1 MRMEEQVERECESMK
16 KKLLTIL
23 ITSLVMIAGMGAL
36 LWKVNT
42 VNQRLE
48 KKKAA
53 LLQEE
58 MGTDTKDK
66 ALENVDKLEL
76 QTLYLSGNKKNVV
89 TREYENVN
97 AIYNK
102 AKSAAAEDM
111 LTDIKKKR
119 DYSEKD
125 PLWAYNPYG
134 TNPESLYMYFKSK
147 GRFYCRYTVSVDD
160 NKIPDFTR
168 TLDNGAS
175 GNVAMEHEYQIIGL
189 VPGRTN
195 YLIFKLYNKKDE
207 LANTLY
213 YKVDMP
219 KSYSGARTILPYEKG
234 RSKEALQN
242 GLYTVFSD
250 TASKEKNAVLLYDN
264 SGVLRAEFPTKCA
277 GYNMEKIYDTLV
289 YAVDNNT
296 FVRVNELGQVVDC
309 LEIPLHHIYG
319 EFAYD
324 GAGAVYVLAQPVQRS
339 RSLGSVVK
347 VEVNSG
353 DVSDALD
360 LSDIPS
366 LVKLVKK
373 ADKSGKLKGRNH
385 MALDSV
391 QVTGTNQL
399 LLGSSKY
406 STIMKI
412 SNVNSLM
419 PKLDYMMTDQKL
431 WNISGKEKAEK
442 RLRKKILTKTLAD
455 GQAEPTQATP
465 IVNSILDSGKTSTPE
480 LFRSQYGQNALVVE
494 KSSSLAEGQYYVSML
509 NNDAGKGASGQ
520 KNNSYYYKYLVD
532 ETAGTYALL
541 KKERLPW
548 NEKGGNVTAYDE
560 SFLYCRPKAHVF
572 EEIDKTG
579 REIRSFKFKGTLYRV
594 YKNDWKGFWFY

>member
-1 MRMEEQVERECESMK
+1 MK

-23 ITSLVMIAGMGAL
+23 ITSLVMIAGMGAF
-36 LWKVNT
+36 LWKMNSVNR
-42 VNQRLE
+42 QQE

-58 MGTDTKDK
+58 MDTDTKDK
-66 ALENVDKLEL
+66 ALEDVDKLEL
-76 QTLYLSGNKKNVV
+76 QTLYLSGDKKNVV
-89 TREYENVN
+89 TREYGSVD

-119 DYSEKD
+119 DYSEED

-160 NKIPDFTR
+160 DKIPDFTR

-189 VPGRTN
+189 VPDKTN
-195 YLIFKLYNKKDE
+195 YLIFRLYNKKDE

-219 KSYSGARTILPYEKG
+219 KSYSGAQTILKLEEG
-234 RSKEALQN
+234 RSKTPLQN
-242 GLYTVFSD
+242 GLYTVFAG
-250 TASKEKNAVLLYDN
+250 TGTKKQAVLLYDN
-264 SGVLRAEFPTKCA
+264 SGVLRGEFPTKEI
-277 GYNMEKIYDTLV
+277 GYNMEQIYDTLV
-289 YAVDNNT
+289 YEVDDNT
-296 FVRVNELGQVVDC
+296 LARVNELGQVVDC

-339 RSLGSVVK
+339 QSLGSVVK

-366 LVKLVKK
+366 LVKLVKR
-373 ADKSGKLKGRNH
+373 ADKSGKLKGRNY
-385 MALDSV
+385 MAPDSV
-391 QVTGTNQL
+391 QVTGINQL

-406 STIMKI
+406 STIMKV

-431 WNISGKEKAEK
+431 WNISGKGKAMK
-442 RLRKKILTKTLAD
+442 RLRKKFLTKVLAD

-465 IVNSILDSGKTSTPE
+465 IVNSILDSGKTTTPE

-494 KSSSLAEGQYYVSML
+494 KSSNLAEGQYYVGML
-509 NNDAGKGASGQ
+509 NNNAGRGTSGQ

-532 ETAGTYALL
+532 ESAGTYALL
-541 KKERLPW
+541 EKERLTW
-548 NEKGGNVTAYDE
+548 NEKGGNVTPYDE
-560 SFLYCRPKAHVF
+560 SFLYCRSGDHIF
-572 EEIDKTG
+572 EETG
-579 REIRSFKFKGTLYRV
+579 KDGRQIRSFHVKGTLYRV

>member
-1 MRMEEQVERECESMK
+1 MKRMK

-23 ITSLVMIAGMGAL
+23 ITSLVMIAGMGAF
-36 LWKVNT
+36 LWKMNSVNR
-42 VNQRLE
+42 QQE

-58 MGTDTKDK
+58 MDTDTKDK
-66 ALENVDKLEL
+66 ALEDVDKLEL
-76 QTLYLSGNKKNVV
+76 QTLYLSGDKKNVV
-89 TREYENVN
+89 TREYGSVD

-119 DYSEKD
+119 DYSEED

-160 NKIPDFTR
+160 DKIPDFTR
-168 TLDNGAS
+168 TLDNGTS

-189 VPGRTN
+189 VPDKTN
-195 YLIFKLYNKKDE
+195 YLIFRLYNKKDE

-219 KSYSGARTILPYEKG
+219 KSYSGAQTILKLEEG
-234 RSKEALQN
+234 RSKTPLQN
-242 GLYTVFSD
+242 GLYTVFAG
-250 TASKEKNAVLLYDN
+250 TGTKKQAVLLYDN
-264 SGVLRAEFPTKCA
+264 SGVLRGEFPTKEI
-277 GYNMEKIYDTLV
+277 GYNMEQIYDTLV
-289 YAVDNNT
+289 YEVDDNT
-296 FVRVNELGQVVDC
+296 LARVNELGQVVDC

-339 RSLGSVVK
+339 QSLGSVVK

-366 LVKLVKK
+366 LVKLVKR
-373 ADKSGKLKGRNH
+373 ADKSGKLKGRNY
-385 MALDSV
+385 MAPDSV
-391 QVTGTNQL
+391 QVTGINQL

-406 STIMKI
+406 STIMKV

-431 WNISGKEKAEK
+431 WNISGKGKAMK
-442 RLRKKILTKTLAD
+442 RLRKKLLTKALAD

-465 IVNSILDSGKTSTPE
+465 IVNSILDSGKTTTPE

-494 KSSSLAEGQYYVSML
+494 KSSNLAEGQYYVGML
-509 NNDAGKGASGQ
+509 NNNAGRGTSGQ

-532 ETAGTYALL
+532 ESAGTYALL
-541 KKERLPW
+541 EKERLTW
-548 NEKGGNVTAYDE
+548 NEKGGNVTPYDE
-560 SFLYCRPKAHVF
+560 SFLYCRSGDHIF
-572 EEIDKTG
+572 EETG
-579 REIRSFKFKGTLYRV
+579 KDGRQIRSFQVKGTLYRV

>member
-1 MRMEEQVERECESMK
+1 MKRMK

-23 ITSLVMIAGMGAL
+23 ITSLVMIAGMGAF
-36 LWKVNT
+36 LWKMNSVNR
-42 VNQRLE
+42 QQE

-58 MGTDTKDK
+58 MDTDTKDK
-66 ALENVDKLEL
+66 ALEDVDKLEL
-76 QTLYLSGNKKNVV
+76 QTLYLSGDKKNVV
-89 TREYENVN
+89 TREYGSVD

-119 DYSEKD
+119 DYSEED

-160 NKIPDFTR
+160 DKIPDFTR

-189 VPGRTN
+189 VPDKTN
-195 YLIFKLYNKKDE
+195 YLIFRLYNKKDE

-219 KSYSGARTILPYEKG
+219 KSYSGAQTILKLEEG
-234 RSKEALQN
+234 RSKTPLQN
-242 GLYTVFSD
+242 GLYTVFAG
-250 TASKEKNAVLLYDN
+250 TGTKKQAVLLYDN
-264 SGVLRAEFPTKCA
+264 SGVLRGEFPTKEI
-277 GYNMEKIYDTLV
+277 GYNMEQIYDTLV
-289 YAVDNNT
+289 YEVDDNT
-296 FVRVNELGQVVDC
+296 LARVNELGQVVDC

-339 RSLGSVVK
+339 QSLGSVVK

-366 LVKLVKK
+366 LVKLVKR
-373 ADKSGKLKGRNH
+373 ADKSGKLKGRNY
-385 MALDSV
+385 MAPDSV
-391 QVTGTNQL
+391 QVTGINQL

-406 STIMKI
+406 STIMKV

-431 WNISGKEKAEK
+431 WNISGKGKAMK
-442 RLRKKILTKTLAD
+442 RLRKKLLTKALAD

-465 IVNSILDSGKTSTPE
+465 IVNSILDSGKTTTPE

-494 KSSSLAEGQYYVSML
+494 KSSNLAEGQYYVGML
-509 NNDAGKGASGQ
+509 NNNAGRGTSGQ

-532 ETAGTYALL
+532 ESAGTYALL
-541 KKERLPW
+541 EKERLTW
-548 NEKGGNVTAYDE
+548 NEKGGNVTPYDE
-560 SFLYCRPKAHVF
+560 SFLYCRSGDHIF
-572 EEIDKTG
+572 EETG
-579 REIRSFKFKGTLYRV
+579 KDGRQIRSFHVKGALYRV

>member
-1 MRMEEQVERECESMK
+1 MKRMK

-23 ITSLVMIAGMGAL
+23 ITSLVMIAGMGAF
-36 LWKVNT
+36 LWKMNSVNR
-42 VNQRLE
+42 QQE

-58 MGTDTKDK
+58 MDTDTKDK
-66 ALENVDKLEL
+66 ALEDVDKLEL
-76 QTLYLSGNKKNVV
+76 QTLYLSGDKKNVV
-89 TREYENVN
+89 TREYGSVD

-119 DYSEKD
+119 DYSEED

-160 NKIPDFTR
+160 DKIPDFTR

-189 VPGRTN
+189 VPDKTN
-195 YLIFKLYNKKDE
+195 YLIFRLYNKKDE

-219 KSYSGARTILPYEKG
+219 KSYSGAQTILKLEEG
-234 RSKEALQN
+234 RSKTPLQN
-242 GLYTVFSD
+242 GLYTVFAG
-250 TASKEKNAVLLYDN
+250 TGTKKQAVLLYDN
-264 SGVLRAEFPTKCA
+264 SGVLRGEFPTKEI
-277 GYNMEKIYDTLV
+277 GYNMEQIYDTLV
-289 YAVDNNT
+289 YEVDDNT
-296 FVRVNELGQVVDC
+296 LARVNELGQVVDC

-339 RSLGSVVK
+339 QSLGSVVK

-366 LVKLVKK
+366 LVKLVKR
-373 ADKSGKLKGRNH
+373 ADKSGKLKGRNY
-385 MALDSV
+385 MAPDSV
-391 QVTGTNQL
+391 QVTGINQL

-406 STIMKI
+406 STIMKV

-431 WNISGKEKAEK
+431 WNISGKGKAMK
-442 RLRKKILTKTLAD
+442 RLRKKLLTKALAD

-465 IVNSILDSGKTSTPE
+465 IVNSILDSGKTTTPE

-494 KSSSLAEGQYYVSML
+494 KSSNLAEGQYYVGML
-509 NNDAGKGASGQ
+509 NNNAGRGTSGQ

-532 ETAGTYALL
+532 ESAGTYALL
-541 KKERLPW
+541 EKERLTW
-548 NEKGGNVTAYDE
+548 NEKGGNVTPYDE
-560 SFLYCRPKAHVF
+560 SFLYCRSGDHIF
-572 EEIDKTG
+572 EETG
-579 REIRSFKFKGTLYRV
+579 KDGRQIRSFHVKGALYRV
-594 YKNDWKGFWFY
+594 YKNNWKGFWFY

>member
-1 MRMEEQVERECESMK
+1 MKRMK

-23 ITSLVMIAGMGAL
+23 ITSLVMIAGMGAF
-36 LWKVNT
+36 LWKMNSVNR
-42 VNQRLE
+42 QQE

-58 MGTDTKDK
+58 MDTDTKDK
-66 ALENVDKLEL
+66 ALEDVDKLEL
-76 QTLYLSGNKKNVV
+76 QTLYLSGDKKNVV
-89 TREYENVN
+89 TREYGSVD

-119 DYSEKD
+119 DYSEED

-160 NKIPDFTR
+160 DKIPDFTR

-189 VPGRTN
+189 VPDKTN
-195 YLIFKLYNKKDE
+195 YLIFRLYNKKDE

-219 KSYSGARTILPYEKG
+219 KSYSGAQTILKLEEG
-234 RSKEALQN
+234 RSKTPLQN
-242 GLYTVFSD
+242 GLYTVFAG
-250 TASKEKNAVLLYDN
+250 TGTKKQAVLLYDN
-264 SGVLRAEFPTKCA
+264 SGVLRGEFPTKEI
-277 GYNMEKIYDTLV
+277 GYNMEQIYDTLV
-289 YAVDNNT
+289 YEVDDNT
-296 FVRVNELGQVVDC
+296 LACVNELGQVVDC

-339 RSLGSVVK
+339 QSLGSVVK

-366 LVKLVKK
+366 LVKLVKR
-373 ADKSGKLKGRNH
+373 ADKSGKLKGRNY
-385 MALDSV
+385 MAPDSV
-391 QVTGTNQL
+391 QVTGINQL

-406 STIMKI
+406 STIMKV

-431 WNISGKEKAEK
+431 WNISGKGKAMK
-442 RLRKKILTKTLAD
+442 RLRKKLLTKALAD

-465 IVNSILDSGKTSTPE
+465 IVDSILDSGKTTTPE

-494 KSSSLAEGQYYVSML
+494 KSSNLAEGQYYVGML
-509 NNDAGKGASGQ
+509 NNNAGRGTSGQ

-532 ETAGTYALL
+532 ESAGTYALL
-541 KKERLPW
+541 EKERLTW
-548 NEKGGNVTAYDE
+548 NEKGGNVTPYDE
-560 SFLYCRPKAHVF
+560 SFLYCRSGDHIF
-572 EEIDKTG
+572 EETG
-579 REIRSFKFKGTLYRV
+579 KDGRQIRSFHIKGALYRV

>member
-1 MRMEEQVERECESMK
+1 MK

-23 ITSLVMIAGMGAL
+23 ITSLVMIAGMGAF
-36 LWKVNT
+36 LWKMNSVNR
-42 VNQRLE
+42 QQE

-58 MGTDTKDK
+58 MDTDTKDK
-66 ALENVDKLEL
+66 ALEDVDKLEL
-76 QTLYLSGNKKNVV
+76 QTLYLSGDKKNVV
-89 TREYENVN
+89 TRENGSVD

-119 DYSEKD
+119 DYSEED

-160 NKIPDFTR
+160 DKIPDFTR

-189 VPGRTN
+189 VPDKTN
-195 YLIFKLYNKKDE
+195 YLIFRLYNKKDE

-219 KSYSGARTILPYEKG
+219 KSYSGAQTILKLEEG
-234 RSKEALQN
+234 RSKTPLQN
-242 GLYTVFSD
+242 GLYTVFAG
-250 TASKEKNAVLLYDN
+250 TGTKKQAVLLYDN
-264 SGVLRAEFPTKCA
+264 SGVLRGEFPTKEI
-277 GYNMEKIYDTLV
+277 GYNMEQIYDTLV
-289 YAVDNNT
+289 YEVDDNT
-296 FVRVNELGQVVDC
+296 LARVNELGQVVDC

-339 RSLGSVVK
+339 QSLGSVVK

-366 LVKLVKK
+366 LVKLVKR
-373 ADKSGKLKGRNH
+373 ADKSGKLKGRNY
-385 MALDSV
+385 MAPDSV
-391 QVTGTNQL
+391 QVTGINQL

-406 STIMKI
+406 STIMKV

-431 WNISGKEKAEK
+431 WNISGKGKAMK
-442 RLRKKILTKTLAD
+442 RLRKKLLTKALAD

-465 IVNSILDSGKTSTPE
+465 IVNSILDSGKTTTPE

-494 KSSSLAEGQYYVSML
+494 KSSNLAEGQYYVGML
-509 NNDAGKGASGQ
+509 NNNAGRGTSGQ

-532 ETAGTYALL
+532 ESAGTYALL
-541 KKERLPW
+541 EKERLTW
-548 NEKGGNVTAYDE
+548 NEKGGNVTPYDE
-560 SFLYCRPKAHVF
+560 SFLYCRSGDHIF
-572 EEIDKTG
+572 EETG
-579 REIRSFKFKGTLYRV
+579 KDGRQIRSFHVKGTLYRV

>member
-1 MRMEEQVERECESMK
+1 MKRMK

-23 ITSLVMIAGMGAL
+23 ITSLVMIAGMGAF
-36 LWKVNT
+36 LWKMNSVNR
-42 VNQRLE
+42 QQE

-58 MGTDTKDK
+58 MDTDTKDK
-66 ALENVDKLEL
+66 ALEDVDKLEL
-76 QTLYLSGNKKNVV
+76 QTLYLSGDKKNVV
-89 TREYENVN
+89 TREYGSVD

-160 NKIPDFTR
+160 DKIPDFTR

-189 VPGRTN
+189 VPGKTN
-195 YLIFKLYNKKDE
+195 YLIFRLYNKKDE

-219 KSYSGARTILPYEKG
+219 KSYSGAQTILKLEEG
-234 RSKEALQN
+234 RSKTPLQN
-242 GLYTVFSD
+242 GLYTVFAG
-250 TASKEKNAVLLYDN
+250 TGTKKQAVLLYDN
-264 SGVLRAEFPTKCA
+264 SGVLRGEFPTKEI
-277 GYNMEKIYDTLV
+277 GYNMEQIYDTLV
-289 YAVDNNT
+289 YEVDDNT
-296 FVRVNELGQVVDC
+296 LACVNELGQVVDC

-339 RSLGSVVK
+339 QSLGSVVK

-366 LVKLVKK
+366 LVKLVKR
-373 ADKSGKLKGRNH
+373 ADKSGKLKGRNY
-385 MALDSV
+385 MAPDSV
-391 QVTGTNQL
+391 QVTGINQL

-406 STIMKI
+406 STIMKV

-431 WNISGKEKAEK
+431 WNISGKGKAMK
-442 RLRKKILTKTLAD
+442 RLRKKLLTKALAD

-465 IVNSILDSGKTSTPE
+465 IVNSILDSGKTNTPE

-494 KSSSLAEGQYYVSML
+494 KSSNLAEGQYYVGML
-509 NNDAGKGASGQ
+509 NNNAGRGTSGQ
-520 KNNSYYYKYLVD
+520 KTNSYYYKYLVD
-532 ETAGTYALL
+532 ESAGTYALL
-541 KKERLPW
+541 EKERLTW
-548 NEKGGNVTAYDE
+548 NEKGGNVTPYDE
-560 SFLYCRPKAHVF
+560 SFLYCRSGDHIF
-572 EEIDKTG
+572 EETG
-579 REIRSFKFKGTLYRV
+579 KDGRQIRSFHVKGTLYRV

>member
-1 MRMEEQVERECESMK
+1 MK

-23 ITSLVMIAGMGAL
+23 ITSLVMIAGMGAF
-36 LWKVNT
+36 LWKMNSVNR
-42 VNQRLE
+42 RLE
-48 KKKAA
+48 KKQAA

-58 MGTDTKDK
+58 MDTDTKDK
-66 ALENVDKLEL
+66 ALEDVDKLEL
-76 QTLYLSGNKKNVV
+76 QTLYLSGDKKNVV
-89 TREYENVN
+89 TREYGSVD
-97 AIYNK
+97 AVYNK
-102 AKSAAAEDM
+102 ANSLAAEEM
-111 LTDIKKKR
+111 LTDIKEKR

-160 NKIPDFTR
+160 EKIPDFTR
-168 TLDNGAS
+168 TLDNGAE
-175 GNVAMEHEYQIIGL
+175 GNVAREHEYQIIGL
-189 VPGRTN
+189 VPGKTN

-219 KSYSGARTILPYEKG
+219 KSYSGAQTILSMEKG
-234 RSKEALQN
+234 RSKKSLQN
-242 GLYTVFSD
+242 GLYTVFSK
-250 TASKEKNAVLLYDN
+250 TVSQKKNAILLYDN
-264 SGVLRAEFPTKCA
+264 SGVLRGELPAKGI
-277 GYNMEKIYDTLV
+277 GYNAEQIYDTLV
-289 YAVDNNT
+289 YAVDDNT
-296 FVRVNELGQVVDC
+296 LARVNALGQVVDC

-353 DVSDALD
+353 DVSDALN

-366 LVKLVKK
+366 LVKLVKR
-373 ADKSGKLKGRNH
+373 ADKNGKLKGRNH
-385 MALDSV
+385 MALDSI
-391 QVTGTNQL
+391 QVTGTNQI

-431 WNISGKEKAEK
+431 WNISGKGKAK
-442 RLRKKILTKTLAD
+442 KHLRKKLLTKALAE

-465 IVNSILDSGKTSTPE
+465 LVNSILDSGKTSTPE

-494 KSSSLAEGQYYVSML
+494 KSNNLAEGQYYVSLL
-509 NNDAGKGASGQ
+509 NNNAGRGASGQ

-541 KKERLPW
+541 EKERLPR
-548 NEKGGNVTAYDE
+548 NEKGGNVTPYEE
-560 SFLYCRPKAHVF
+560 SFLYCRSGDHVF
-572 EEIDKTG
+572 EEIDKEG
-579 REIRSFKFKGTLYRV
+579 RQIRSFRVKGALYRV

>member
-1 MRMEEQVERECESMK
+1 MKRMK

-23 ITSLVMIAGMGAL
+23 ITSLVMIAGMGAF
-36 LWKVNT
+36 LWKMNSVNR
-42 VNQRLE
+42 QQE

-58 MGTDTKDK
+58 MDTDTKDK
-66 ALENVDKLEL
+66 ALEDVDKLEL
-76 QTLYLSGNKKNVV
+76 QTLYLSGDKKNVV
-89 TREYENVN
+89 TREYGSVD

-119 DYSEKD
+119 DYSEED

-160 NKIPDFTR
+160 DKIPDFTR
-168 TLDNGAS
+168 TLDNGTS

-189 VPGRTN
+189 VPDKTN
-195 YLIFKLYNKKDE
+195 YLIFRLYNKKDE

-219 KSYSGARTILPYEKG
+219 KSYSGAQTILKLEEG
-234 RSKEALQN
+234 RSKTPLQN
-242 GLYTVFSD
+242 GLYTVFAG
-250 TASKEKNAVLLYDN
+250 TGTKKQAVLLYDN
-264 SGVLRAEFPTKCA
+264 SGVLRGEFPTKEI
-277 GYNMEKIYDTLV
+277 GYNMEQIYDTLV
-289 YAVDNNT
+289 YEVDDNT
-296 FVRVNELGQVVDC
+296 LACVNELGQVVDC

-339 RSLGSVVK
+339 QSLGSVVK

-366 LVKLVKK
+366 LVKLVKR
-373 ADKSGKLKGRNH
+373 ADKSGKLKGRNY
-385 MALDSV
+385 MAPDSV
-391 QVTGTNQL
+391 QVTGINQL

-406 STIMKI
+406 STIMKV

-431 WNISGKEKAEK
+431 WNISGKGKAMK
-442 RLRKKILTKTLAD
+442 RLRKKLLTKALAD

-465 IVNSILDSGKTSTPE
+465 IVNSILDSGKTTTPE

-494 KSSSLAEGQYYVSML
+494 KSSNLAEGQYYVGML
-509 NNDAGKGASGQ
+509 NNNAGRGTSGQ

-532 ETAGTYALL
+532 ESAGTYALL
-541 KKERLPW
+541 EKERLTW
-548 NEKGGNVTAYDE
+548 NEKGGNVTPYDE
-560 SFLYCRPKAHVF
+560 SFLYCRSGDHIF
-572 EEIDKTG
+572 EETG
-579 REIRSFKFKGTLYRV
+579 KDGRQIRSFHVKGTLYRV

>member
-1 MRMEEQVERECESMK
+1 MK

-23 ITSLVMIAGMGAL
+23 ITSLVMIAGMGAF
-36 LWKVNT
+36 LWKMNSVNR
-42 VNQRLE
+42 QQE
-48 KKKAA
+48 KKKDA

-58 MGTDTKDK
+58 MDTDTKDK
-66 ALENVDKLEL
+66 ALEDVDKLEL
-76 QTLYLSGNKKNVV
+76 QTLYLSGDKKNVV
-89 TREYENVN
+89 TREYGSVD

-119 DYSEKD
+119 DYSEED

-160 NKIPDFTR
+160 DKIPDFTR

-189 VPGRTN
+189 VPDKTN
-195 YLIFKLYNKKDE
+195 YLIFRLYNKKDE

-219 KSYSGARTILPYEKG
+219 KSYSGAQTILKLEEG
-234 RSKEALQN
+234 RSKTPLQN
-242 GLYTVFSD
+242 GLYTVFAG
-250 TASKEKNAVLLYDN
+250 TGTKKQAVLLYDN
-264 SGVLRAEFPTKCA
+264 SGVLRGEFPTKEI
-277 GYNMEKIYDTLV
+277 GYNMEQIYDTLV
-289 YAVDNNT
+289 YEVDDNT
-296 FVRVNELGQVVDC
+296 LARVNELGQVVDC

-339 RSLGSVVK
+339 QSLGSVVK

-366 LVKLVKK
+366 LVKLVKR
-373 ADKSGKLKGRNH
+373 ADKSGKLKGRNY
-385 MALDSV
+385 MAPDSV
-391 QVTGTNQL
+391 QVTGINQL

-406 STIMKI
+406 STIMKV

-431 WNISGKEKAEK
+431 WNISGKGKAMK
-442 RLRKKILTKTLAD
+442 RLRKKLLTKALAD

-465 IVNSILDSGKTSTPE
+465 IVNSILDSGKTTTPE

-494 KSSSLAEGQYYVSML
+494 KSSNLAEGQYYVGML
-509 NNDAGKGASGQ
+509 NNNAGRGTSGQ

-532 ETAGTYALL
+532 ESAGTYALL
-541 KKERLPW
+541 EKERLTW
-548 NEKGGNVTAYDE
+548 NEKGGNVTPYDE
-560 SFLYCRPKAHVF
+560 SFLYCRSGDHIF
-572 EEIDKTG
+572 EETG
-579 REIRSFKFKGTLYRV
+579 KDGRQIRSFHVKGTLYRV

>member
-1 MRMEEQVERECESMK
+1 MKRMK

-23 ITSLVMIAGMGAL
+23 ITSLVMIAGMGAF
-36 LWKVNT
+36 LWKMNSVNR
-42 VNQRLE
+42 QQE

-58 MGTDTKDK
+58 MDTDTKDK
-66 ALENVDKLEL
+66 ALEDVDKLEL
-76 QTLYLSGNKKNVV
+76 QTLYLSGDKKNVV
-89 TREYENVN
+89 TREYGSVD

-119 DYSEKD
+119 DYSEED

-160 NKIPDFTR
+160 DKIPDFTR

-189 VPGRTN
+189 VPDKTN
-195 YLIFKLYNKKDE
+195 YLIFRLYNKKDE

-219 KSYSGARTILPYEKG
+219 KSYSGAQTILKLEEG
-234 RSKEALQN
+234 RSKTPLQN
-242 GLYTVFSD
+242 GLYTVFAG
-250 TASKEKNAVLLYDN
+250 TGTKKQAVLLYDN
-264 SGVLRAEFPTKCA
+264 SGVLRGEFPTKEI
-277 GYNMEKIYDTLV
+277 GYNMEQIYDTLV
-289 YAVDNNT
+289 YEVDDNT
-296 FVRVNELGQVVDC
+296 LACVNELGQVVDC

-339 RSLGSVVK
+339 QSLGSVVK

-366 LVKLVKK
+366 LVKLVKR
-373 ADKSGKLKGRNH
+373 ADKSGKLKGRNY
-385 MALDSV
+385 MAPDSV
-391 QVTGTNQL
+391 QVTGINQL

-406 STIMKI
+406 STIMKV

-431 WNISGKEKAEK
+431 WNISGKGKAMK
-442 RLRKKILTKTLAD
+442 RLRKKLLTKALAD

-465 IVNSILDSGKTSTPE
+465 IVDSILDSGKTTTLE

-494 KSSSLAEGQYYVSML
+494 KSSNLAEGQYYVGML
-509 NNDAGKGASGQ
+509 NNNAGRGTSGQ

-532 ETAGTYALL
+532 ESAGTYALL
-541 KKERLPW
+541 EKERLTW
-548 NEKGGNVTAYDE
+548 NEKGGNVTPYDE
-560 SFLYCRPKAHVF
+560 SFLYCRSGDHIF
-572 EEIDKTG
+572 EETG
-579 REIRSFKFKGTLYRV
+579 KDGRQIRSFHVKGALYRV

>member
-1 MRMEEQVERECESMK
+1 MKRMK

-23 ITSLVMIAGMGAL
+23 ITSLVMIAGMGAF
-36 LWKVNT
+36 LWKMNSVNR
-42 VNQRLE
+42 RLE
-48 KKKAA
+48 KKQAA

-58 MGTDTKDK
+58 MDTDTKDK
-66 ALENVDKLEL
+66 ALEDVDKLEL
-76 QTLYLSGNKKNVV
+76 QTLYLSGDKKNVV
-89 TREYENVN
+89 TREYGSVD
-97 AIYNK
+97 AVYNK
-102 AKSAAAEDM
+102 ANSSAAEEM
-111 LTDIKKKR
+111 LTDIKEKR

-160 NKIPDFTR
+160 EKIPDFTR
-168 TLDNGAS
+168 TLENGAE
-175 GNVAMEHEYQIIGL
+175 GNVAREHEYQIIGL
-189 VPGRTN
+189 VPGKTN

-219 KSYSGARTILPYEKG
+219 KSYSGAQTILSMEKG
-234 RSKEALQN
+234 RSKKSLQN
-242 GLYTVFSD
+242 GLYTVFSK
-250 TASKEKNAVLLYDN
+250 TVSQKKNAILLYDN
-264 SGVLRAEFPTKCA
+264 SGVLRGELPAKGI
-277 GYNMEKIYDTLV
+277 GYNAEQIYDTLV
-289 YAVDNNT
+289 YAVDDNT
-296 FVRVNELGQVVDC
+296 LARVNALGQVVDC

-353 DVSDALD
+353 DVSDALN

-366 LVKLVKK
+366 LVKLVKR
-373 ADKSGKLKGRNH
+373 ADKNGKLKGRNH
-385 MALDSV
+385 MALDSI
-391 QVTGTNQL
+391 QVTGTNQI

-431 WNISGKEKAEK
+431 WNISGKGKAK
-442 RLRKKILTKTLAD
+442 KHLRKKLLTKALAE

-465 IVNSILDSGKTSTPE
+465 LVNSILDSGKTSTPE

-494 KSSSLAEGQYYVSML
+494 KSNNLAEGQYYVSML
-509 NNDAGKGASGQ
+509 NNNAGRGASGQ

-541 KKERLPW
+541 EKERLPR
-548 NEKGGNVTAYDE
+548 NEKGGNVTPYEE
-560 SFLYCRPKAHVF
+560 SFLYCRSGDHVF
-572 EEIDKTG
+572 EEIDKEG
-579 REIRSFKFKGTLYRV
+579 RQIRSFRVKGALYRV

>member
-1 MRMEEQVERECESMK
+1 MK

-23 ITSLVMIAGMGAL
+23 ITSLVMIAGMGAF
-36 LWKVNT
+36 LWKMNSVNR
-42 VNQRLE
+42 QQE

-58 MGTDTKDK
+58 MDTDTKDK
-66 ALENVDKLEL
+66 ALEDVDKLEL
-76 QTLYLSGNKKNVV
+76 QTLYLSGDKKNVV
-89 TREYENVN
+89 TREYGSVD

-119 DYSEKD
+119 DYSEED

-160 NKIPDFTR
+160 DKIPDFTR

-189 VPGRTN
+189 VPDKTN
-195 YLIFKLYNKKDE
+195 YLIFRLYNKKDE

-219 KSYSGARTILPYEKG
+219 KSYSGAQTILKLEEG
-234 RSKEALQN
+234 RSKTPLQN
-242 GLYTVFSD
+242 GLYTVFAGTS
-250 TASKEKNAVLLYDN
+250 TKKQAVLLYDN
-264 SGVLRAEFPTKCA
+264 SGVLRGEFPTKEI
-277 GYNMEKIYDTLV
+277 GYNMEQIYDTLV
-289 YAVDNNT
+289 YEVDDNT
-296 FVRVNELGQVVDC
+296 LARVNELGQVVDC

-339 RSLGSVVK
+339 QSLGSVVK

-366 LVKLVKK
+366 LVKLVKR
-373 ADKSGKLKGRNH
+373 ADKSGKLKGRNY
-385 MALDSV
+385 MAPDSV
-391 QVTGTNQL
+391 QVTGINQL

-406 STIMKI
+406 STIMKV

-431 WNISGKEKAEK
+431 WNISGKGKAMK
-442 RLRKKILTKTLAD
+442 HLRKKLLTKALAD
-455 GQAEPTQATP
+455 GQATP
-465 IVNSILDSGKTSTPE
+465 IVNSILDSGKTTTPE

-494 KSSSLAEGQYYVSML
+494 KSSNLAEGQYYVGML
-509 NNDAGKGASGQ
+509 NNNAGRGTSGQ

-532 ETAGTYALL
+532 ESAGTYALL
-541 KKERLPW
+541 EKERLTW
-548 NEKGGNVTAYDE
+548 NEKGGNVTPYDE
-560 SFLYCRPKAHVF
+560 SFLYCRSGDHIF
-572 EEIDKTG
+572 EETG
-579 REIRSFKFKGTLYRV
+579 KDGRQIRSFHVKGTLYRV

>member
-1 MRMEEQVERECESMK
+1 MK

-23 ITSLVMIAGMGAL
+23 ITSLVMIAGMGAF
-36 LWKVNT
+36 LWKMNSVNR
-42 VNQRLE
+42 QQE

-58 MGTDTKDK
+58 MDTDTKDK
-66 ALENVDKLEL
+66 ALEDVDKLEL
-76 QTLYLSGNKKNVV
+76 QTLYLSGDKKNVV
-89 TREYENVN
+89 TREYGSVD

-119 DYSEKD
+119 DYSEED

-160 NKIPDFTR
+160 DKIPDFTR

-189 VPGRTN
+189 VPDKTN
-195 YLIFKLYNKKDE
+195 YLIFRLYNKKDE

-219 KSYSGARTILPYEKG
+219 KSYSGAQTILKLEEG
-234 RSKEALQN
+234 RSKTPLQN
-242 GLYTVFSD
+242 GLYTVFAG
-250 TASKEKNAVLLYDN
+250 TGTKKQAVLLYDN
-264 SGVLRAEFPTKCA
+264 SGVLRGEFPTKEI
-277 GYNMEKIYDTLV
+277 GYNMEQIYDTLV
-289 YAVDNNT
+289 YEVDDNT
-296 FVRVNELGQVVDC
+296 LARVNELGQVVDC

-339 RSLGSVVK
+339 QSLGSVVK

-366 LVKLVKK
+366 LVKLVKR
-373 ADKSGKLKGRNH
+373 ADKSGKLKGRNY
-385 MALDSV
+385 MAPDSV
-391 QVTGTNQL
+391 QVTGINQL

-406 STIMKI
+406 STIMKV

-431 WNISGKEKAEK
+431 WNISGKGKAMK
-442 RLRKKILTKTLAD
+442 RLRKKFLTKALAD

-465 IVNSILDSGKTSTPE
+465 IVNSILDSGKTTTPE

-494 KSSSLAEGQYYVSML
+494 KSSNLAEGQYYVGML
-509 NNDAGKGASGQ
+509 NNNAGRGTSGQ

-532 ETAGTYALL
+532 ESAGTYALL
-541 KKERLPW
+541 EKERLTW
-548 NEKGGNVTAYDE
+548 NEKGGNVTPYDE
-560 SFLYCRPKAHVF
+560 SFLYCRSGDHIF
-572 EEIDKTG
+572 EETG
-579 REIRSFKFKGTLYRV
+579 KDGRQIRSFHVKGTLYRV

>member
-1 MRMEEQVERECESMK
+1 MK

-23 ITSLVMIAGMGAL
+23 IPSLVMIAGMGAF
-36 LWKVNT
+36 LWKMNSVNR
-42 VNQRLE
+42 QQE

-58 MGTDTKDK
+58 MDTDTKDK
-66 ALENVDKLEL
+66 ALEDVDKLEL
-76 QTLYLSGNKKNVV
+76 QTLYLSGDKKNVV
-89 TREYENVN
+89 TRENGSVD

-119 DYSEKD
+119 DYSEED

-160 NKIPDFTR
+160 DKIPDFTR

-189 VPGRTN
+189 VPDKTN
-195 YLIFKLYNKKDE
+195 YLIFRLYNKKDE

-219 KSYSGARTILPYEKG
+219 KSYSGAQTILKLEEG
-234 RSKEALQN
+234 RSKTPLQN
-242 GLYTVFSD
+242 GLYTVFAG
-250 TASKEKNAVLLYDN
+250 TGTKKQAVLLYDN
-264 SGVLRAEFPTKCA
+264 SGVLRGEFPTKEI
-277 GYNMEKIYDTLV
+277 GYNMEQIYDTLV
-289 YAVDNNT
+289 YEVDDNT
-296 FVRVNELGQVVDC
+296 LARVNELGQVVDC

-339 RSLGSVVK
+339 QSLGSVVK

-366 LVKLVKK
+366 LVKLVKR
-373 ADKSGKLKGRNH
+373 ADKSGKLKGRNY
-385 MALDSV
+385 MAPDSV
-391 QVTGTNQL
+391 QVTGINQL

-406 STIMKI
+406 STIMKV

-431 WNISGKEKAEK
+431 WNISGKGKAMK
-442 RLRKKILTKTLAD
+442 RLRKKLLTKALAD

-465 IVNSILDSGKTSTPE
+465 IVNSILDSGKTTTPE

-494 KSSSLAEGQYYVSML
+494 KSSNLAEGQYYVGML
-509 NNDAGKGASGQ
+509 NNNAGRGTSGQ

-532 ETAGTYALL
+532 ESAGTYALL
-541 KKERLPW
+541 EKERLTW
-548 NEKGGNVTAYDE
+548 NEKGGNVTPYDE
-560 SFLYCRPKAHVF
+560 SFLYCRSGDHIF
-572 EEIDKTG
+572 EETG
-579 REIRSFKFKGTLYRV
+579 KDGRQIRSFHVKGTLYRV

>member
-1 MRMEEQVERECESMK
+1 MKRMK

-23 ITSLVMIAGMGAL
+23 ITSLVMIAGMGAF
-36 LWKVNT
+36 LWKMNSVNR
-42 VNQRLE
+42 QLE

-58 MGTDTKDK
+58 MDTDTKDK
-66 ALENVDKLEL
+66 ALEDVDKLEL
-76 QTLYLSGNKKNVV
+76 QTLYLSGDKKNVV
-89 TREYENVN
+89 TREYGSVD

-119 DYSEKD
+119 DYSEED

-160 NKIPDFTR
+160 DKIPDFTR

-189 VPGRTN
+189 VPDKTN
-195 YLIFKLYNKKDE
+195 YLIFRLYNKKDE

-219 KSYSGARTILPYEKG
+219 KSYSGAQTILKLEEG
-234 RSKEALQN
+234 RSKTPLQN
-242 GLYTVFSD
+242 GLYTVFAG
-250 TASKEKNAVLLYDN
+250 TGTKKQAVLLYDN
-264 SGVLRAEFPTKCA
+264 SGVLRGEFPTKEI
-277 GYNMEKIYDTLV
+277 GYNMEQIYDTLV
-289 YAVDNNT
+289 YEVDDNT
-296 FVRVNELGQVVDC
+296 LARVNELGQVVDC

-339 RSLGSVVK
+339 QSLGSVVK

-366 LVKLVKK
+366 LVKLVKR
-373 ADKSGKLKGRNH
+373 ADKSGKLKGRNY
-385 MALDSV
+385 MAPDSV
-391 QVTGTNQL
+391 QVTGINQL

-406 STIMKI
+406 STIMKV

-431 WNISGKEKAEK
+431 WNISGKGKAMK
-442 RLRKKILTKTLAD
+442 RLRKKLLTKALAD

-465 IVNSILDSGKTSTPE
+465 IVNSILDSGKTTTPE

-494 KSSSLAEGQYYVSML
+494 KSSNLAEGQYYVGML
-509 NNDAGKGASGQ
+509 NNNAGRGTSGQ

-532 ETAGTYALL
+532 ESAGTYALL
-541 KKERLPW
+541 EKERLTW
-548 NEKGGNVTAYDE
+548 NEKGGNVTPYDE
-560 SFLYCRPKAHVF
+560 SFLYCRSGDHIF
-572 EEIDKTG
+572 EETG
-579 REIRSFKFKGTLYRV
+579 KDGRQIRSFHVKGTLYRV

>member
-1 MRMEEQVERECESMK
+1 MKRMK

-23 ITSLVMIAGMGAL
+23 ITSLVMIAGMGAF
-36 LWKVNT
+36 LWKMNSVNR
-42 VNQRLE
+42 QQE

-58 MGTDTKDK
+58 MDTDTKDK
-66 ALENVDKLEL
+66 ALEDVDKLEL
-76 QTLYLSGNKKNVV
+76 QTLYLSGDKKNVV
-89 TREYENVN
+89 TREYGSVD

-119 DYSEKD
+119 DYSEED

-160 NKIPDFTR
+160 DKIPDFTR

-189 VPGRTN
+189 VPDKTN
-195 YLIFKLYNKKDE
+195 YLIFRLYNKKDE

-219 KSYSGARTILPYEKG
+219 KSYSGAQTILKLEEG
-234 RSKEALQN
+234 RSKTPLQN
-242 GLYTVFSD
+242 GLYTVFAG
-250 TASKEKNAVLLYDN
+250 TGTKKQAVLLYDN
-264 SGVLRAEFPTKCA
+264 SGVLRGEFPTKEI
-277 GYNMEKIYDTLV
+277 GYNMEQIYDTLV
-289 YAVDNNT
+289 YEVDDNT
-296 FVRVNELGQVVDC
+296 LARVNELGQVVDC

-339 RSLGSVVK
+339 QSLGSVVK

-366 LVKLVKK
+366 LVKLVKR
-373 ADKSGKLKGRNH
+373 ADKSGKLKGRNY
-385 MALDSV
+385 MAPDSV
-391 QVTGTNQL
+391 QVTGINQL

-406 STIMKI
+406 STIMKV

-431 WNISGKEKAEK
+431 WNISGKGKAMK
-442 RLRKKILTKTLAD
+442 RLRKKLLTKALAD

-465 IVNSILDSGKTSTPE
+465 IVNSILDSGKTTTPE

-494 KSSSLAEGQYYVSML
+494 KSSNLAEGQYYVGML
-509 NNDAGKGASGQ
+509 NNNAGRGTSGQ

-532 ETAGTYALL
+532 ESAGTYALL
-541 KKERLPW
+541 EKERLTW
-548 NEKGGNVTAYDE
+548 NEKGGNVTPYDE
-560 SFLYCRPKAHVF
+560 SFLYCRSGDHIF
-572 EEIDKTG
+572 EETG
-579 REIRSFKFKGTLYRV
+579 KDGRQIRSFHVNGALYRV

>member
-1 MRMEEQVERECESMK
+1 MKRMK

-23 ITSLVMIAGMGAL
+23 ITSLVMIAGMGAF
-36 LWKVNT
+36 LWKMNSVNR
-42 VNQRLE
+42 QQE

-58 MGTDTKDK
+58 MDTDTKDK
-66 ALENVDKLEL
+66 ALEDVDKLEL
-76 QTLYLSGNKKNVV
+76 QTLYLSGDKKNVV
-89 TREYENVN
+89 TRENGSVD

-119 DYSEKD
+119 DYSEED

-160 NKIPDFTR
+160 DKIPDFTR

-189 VPGRTN
+189 VPDKTN
-195 YLIFKLYNKKDE
+195 YLIFRLYNKKDE

-219 KSYSGARTILPYEKG
+219 KSYSGAQTILKLEEG
-234 RSKEALQN
+234 RSKTPLQN
-242 GLYTVFSD
+242 GLYTVFAG
-250 TASKEKNAVLLYDN
+250 TGTKKQAVLLYDN
-264 SGVLRAEFPTKCA
+264 SGVLRGEFPTKEI
-277 GYNMEKIYDTLV
+277 GYNMEQIYDTLV
-289 YAVDNNT
+289 YEVDDNT
-296 FVRVNELGQVVDC
+296 LARVNELGQVVDC

-339 RSLGSVVK
+339 QSLGSVVK

-366 LVKLVKK
+366 LVKLVKR
-373 ADKSGKLKGRNH
+373 ADKSGKLKGRNY
-385 MALDSV
+385 MAPDSV
-391 QVTGTNQL
+391 QVTGINQL

-406 STIMKI
+406 STIMKV

-431 WNISGKEKAEK
+431 WNISGKGKAMK
-442 RLRKKILTKTLAD
+442 RLRKKLLTKALAD

-465 IVNSILDSGKTSTPE
+465 IVNSILDSGKTTTPE

-494 KSSSLAEGQYYVSML
+494 KSSNLAEGQYYVGML
-509 NNDAGKGASGQ
+509 NNNAGRGTSGQ

-532 ETAGTYALL
+532 ESAGTYALL
-541 KKERLPW
+541 EKERLTW
-548 NEKGGNVTAYDE
+548 NEKGGNVTPYDE
-560 SFLYCRPKAHVF
+560 SFLYCRSGDHIF
-572 EEIDKTG
+572 EETG
-579 REIRSFKFKGTLYRV
+579 KDGRQIRSFHVKGALYRV

>member
-1 MRMEEQVERECESMK
+1 MKRMK

-23 ITSLVMIAGMGAL
+23 ITSLVMIAGMGAF
-36 LWKVNT
+36 LWKMNSVNR
-42 VNQRLE
+42 QQE

-58 MGTDTKDK
+58 MDTDTKDK
-66 ALENVDKLEL
+66 ALEDVDKLEL
-76 QTLYLSGNKKNVV
+76 QTLYLSGDKKNVV
-89 TREYENVN
+89 TREYGSVD

-119 DYSEKD
+119 DYSEED

-160 NKIPDFTR
+160 DKIPDFTR

-189 VPGRTN
+189 VPDKTN
-195 YLIFKLYNKKDE
+195 YLIFRLYNKKDE

-219 KSYSGARTILPYEKG
+219 KSYSGAQTILKLEEG
-234 RSKEALQN
+234 RSKTPLQN
-242 GLYTVFSD
+242 GLYTVFAG
-250 TASKEKNAVLLYDN
+250 TGTKKQAVLLYDN
-264 SGVLRAEFPTKCA
+264 SGVLRGEFPTKEI
-277 GYNMEKIYDTLV
+277 GYNMEQIYDTLV
-289 YAVDNNT
+289 YEVDDNT
-296 FVRVNELGQVVDC
+296 LACVNELGQVVDC

-339 RSLGSVVK
+339 QSLGSVVK

-366 LVKLVKK
+366 LVKLVKR
-373 ADKSGKLKGRNH
+373 ADKSGKLKGRNY
-385 MALDSV
+385 MAPDSV
-391 QVTGTNQL
+391 QVTGINQL

-406 STIMKI
+406 STIMKV

-431 WNISGKEKAEK
+431 WNISGKGKAMK
-442 RLRKKILTKTLAD
+442 RLRKKLLTKALAD

-465 IVNSILDSGKTSTPE
+465 IVNSILDSGKTNTPE

-494 KSSSLAEGQYYVSML
+494 KSSNLAEGQYYVGML
-509 NNDAGKGASGQ
+509 NNNAGRGTSGQ
-520 KNNSYYYKYLVD
+520 KTNSYYYKYLVD
-532 ETAGTYALL
+532 ESAGTYALL
-541 KKERLPW
+541 EKERLTW
-548 NEKGGNVTAYDE
+548 NEKGGNVTPYDE
-560 SFLYCRPKAHVF
+560 SFLYCRSGDHIF
-572 EEIDKTG
+572 EETG
-579 REIRSFKFKGTLYRV
+579 KDGRQIRSFHVKGTLYRV

>member
-1 MRMEEQVERECESMK
+1 MKRMK

-23 ITSLVMIAGMGAL
+23 ITSLVMIAGMGAF
-36 LWKVNT
+36 LWKMNSVNR
-42 VNQRLE
+42 QQE

-58 MGTDTKDK
+58 MDTDTKDK
-66 ALENVDKLEL
+66 ALEDVDKLEL
-76 QTLYLSGNKKNVV
+76 QTLYLSGDKKNVV
-89 TREYENVN
+89 TREYGSVD

-119 DYSEKD
+119 DYSEED

-160 NKIPDFTR
+160 DKIPDFTR

-189 VPGRTN
+189 VPDKTN
-195 YLIFKLYNKKDE
+195 YLIFRLYNKKDE

-219 KSYSGARTILPYEKG
+219 KSYSGAQTILKLEEG
-234 RSKEALQN
+234 RSKTPLQN
-242 GLYTVFSD
+242 GLYTVFAG
-250 TASKEKNAVLLYDN
+250 TGTKKQAVLLYDN
-264 SGVLRAEFPTKCA
+264 SGVLRAEFPTKEI
-277 GYNMEKIYDTLV
+277 GYNMEHIYDTLV
-289 YAVDNNT
+289 YEVDDNT
-296 FVRVNELGQVVDC
+296 LACVNELGQVVDC

-339 RSLGSVVK
+339 QSLGSVVK

-366 LVKLVKK
+366 LVKLVKR
-373 ADKSGKLKGRNH
+373 ADKSGKLKGRNY
-385 MALDSV
+385 MAPDSV
-391 QVTGTNQL
+391 QVTGINQL

-406 STIMKI
+406 STIMKV

-431 WNISGKEKAEK
+431 WNISGKGKAMK
-442 RLRKKILTKTLAD
+442 RLRKKLLTKALAD

-465 IVNSILDSGKTSTPE
+465 IVNSILDSGKTNTPE

-494 KSSSLAEGQYYVSML
+494 KSSNLAEGQYYVGML
-509 NNDAGKGASGQ
+509 NNNAGRGTSGQ

-532 ETAGTYALL
+532 ESAGTYALL
-541 KKERLPW
+541 EKERLTW
-548 NEKGGNVTAYDE
+548 NEKGGNVTPYDE
-560 SFLYCRPKAHVF
+560 SFLYCRSGDHIF
-572 EEIDKTG
+572 EETG
-579 REIRSFKFKGTLYRV
+579 KDGRQIRSFHVKGALYRV

>member
-1 MRMEEQVERECESMK
+1 MK

-23 ITSLVMIAGMGAL
+23 ITSLVMIAGMGAF
-36 LWKVNT
+36 LWKMNSVNR
-42 VNQRLE
+42 QLE

-58 MGTDTKDK
+58 MDTDTKDK
-66 ALENVDKLEL
+66 ALEDVDKLEL
-76 QTLYLSGNKKNVV
+76 QTLYLSGDKKNVV
-89 TREYENVN
+89 TREYGSVD

-119 DYSEKD
+119 DYSEED

-160 NKIPDFTR
+160 DKIPDFTR

-189 VPGRTN
+189 VPDKTN
-195 YLIFKLYNKKDE
+195 YLIFRLYNKKDE

-219 KSYSGARTILPYEKG
+219 KSYSGAQTILKLEEG
-234 RSKEALQN
+234 RSKTPLQN
-242 GLYTVFSD
+242 GLYTVFAG
-250 TASKEKNAVLLYDN
+250 TGTKKQAVLLYDN
-264 SGVLRAEFPTKCA
+264 SGVLRGEFPTKEI
-277 GYNMEKIYDTLV
+277 GYNMEQIYDTLV
-289 YAVDNNT
+289 YEVDDNT
-296 FVRVNELGQVVDC
+296 LARVNELGQVVDC

-339 RSLGSVVK
+339 QSLGSVVK

-366 LVKLVKK
+366 LVKLVKR
-373 ADKSGKLKGRNH
+373 ADKSGKLKGRNY
-385 MALDSV
+385 MAPDSV
-391 QVTGTNQL
+391 QVTGINQL

-406 STIMKI
+406 STIMKV

-431 WNISGKEKAEK
+431 WNISGKGKAMK
-442 RLRKKILTKTLAD
+442 RLRKKLLTKALAD

-465 IVNSILDSGKTSTPE
+465 IVNSILDSGKTNTPE

-494 KSSSLAEGQYYVSML
+494 KSSNLAEGQYYVGML
-509 NNDAGKGASGQ
+509 NNNAGRGASGQ

-532 ETAGTYALL
+532 ESAGTYALL
-541 KKERLPW
+541 EKERLTW
-548 NEKGGNVTAYDE
+548 NEKGGNVTPYDE
-560 SFLYCRPKAHVF
+560 SFLYCRSGDHIF
-572 EEIDKTG
+572 EETG
-579 REIRSFKFKGTLYRV
+579 KDGRQIRSFHVKGTLYRV

>member
-1 MRMEEQVERECESMK
+1 MKRMK

-23 ITSLVMIAGMGAL
+23 ITSLVMIAGMGAF
-36 LWKVNT
+36 LWKMNSVNR
-42 VNQRLE
+42 QQE

-58 MGTDTKDK
+58 MDTDTKDK
-66 ALENVDKLEL
+66 ALEDVDKLEL
-76 QTLYLSGNKKNVV
+76 QTLYLSGDKKNVV
-89 TREYENVN
+89 TREYGSVD

-119 DYSEKD
+119 DYSEED

-160 NKIPDFTR
+160 DKIPDFTR

-189 VPGRTN
+189 VPDKTN
-195 YLIFKLYNKKDE
+195 YLIFRLYNKKDE

-219 KSYSGARTILPYEKG
+219 KSYSGAQTILKLEEG
-234 RSKEALQN
+234 RSKTPLQN
-242 GLYTVFSD
+242 GLYTVFAG
-250 TASKEKNAVLLYDN
+250 TGTKKQAVLLYDN
-264 SGVLRAEFPTKCA
+264 SGVLRGEFPTKEI
-277 GYNMEKIYDTLV
+277 GYNMEQIYDTLV
-289 YAVDNNT
+289 YEVDDNT
-296 FVRVNELGQVVDC
+296 LARVNELGQVVDC

-339 RSLGSVVK
+339 QSLGSVVK

-366 LVKLVKK
+366 LVKLVKR
-373 ADKSGKLKGRNH
+373 ADKSGKLKGRNY
-385 MALDSV
+385 MAPDSV
-391 QVTGTNQL
+391 QVTGINQL

-406 STIMKI
+406 STIMKV

-419 PKLDYMMTDQKL
+419 PKLDYMMADQKL
-431 WNISGKEKAEK
+431 WNISGKGKAMK
-442 RLRKKILTKTLAD
+442 RLRKKLLTKALAD

-465 IVNSILDSGKTSTPE
+465 IVNSILDSGKTTTPE

-494 KSSSLAEGQYYVSML
+494 KSSNLAEGQYYVGML
-509 NNDAGKGASGQ
+509 NNNAGRGTSGQ

-532 ETAGTYALL
+532 ESAGTYALL
-541 KKERLPW
+541 EKERLTW
-548 NEKGGNVTAYDE
+548 NEKGGNVTPYDE
-560 SFLYCRPKAHVF
+560 SFLYCRSGDHIF
-572 EEIDKTG
+572 EETG
-579 REIRSFKFKGTLYRV
+579 KDGRQIRSFHVKGTLYRV

>member
-1 MRMEEQVERECESMK
+1 MKRMK

-23 ITSLVMIAGMGAL
+23 ITSLVMIAGMGAF
-36 LWKVNT
+36 LWKMNSVNR
-42 VNQRLE
+42 QQE

-58 MGTDTKDK
+58 MDTDTKDK
-66 ALENVDKLEL
+66 ALEDVDKLEL
-76 QTLYLSGNKKNVV
+76 QTLYLSGDKKNVV
-89 TREYENVN
+89 TREYGNVD

-160 NKIPDFTR
+160 DKIPDFTR

-189 VPGRTN
+189 VPGKTN

-219 KSYSGARTILPYEKG
+219 KSYSGAQTILKLEEG
-234 RSKEALQN
+234 RSKTSLQN
-242 GLYTVFSD
+242 GLYTVFAG
-250 TASKEKNAVLLYDN
+250 TGTKKQAVLLYDN
-264 SGVLRAEFPTKCA
+264 SGVLRGEFPTKEI
-277 GYNMEKIYDTLV
+277 GYNMEQIYDTLV
-289 YAVDNNT
+289 YEVDDNT
-296 FVRVNELGQVVDC
+296 LARVNELGQVVDC

-339 RSLGSVVK
+339 QSLGSVVK

-366 LVKLVKK
+366 LVKLVKR

-385 MALDSV
+385 MAPDSV

-406 STIMKI
+406 STIMKV

-431 WNISGKEKAEK
+431 WNISGKGKAMK
-442 RLRKKILTKTLAD
+442 RLRKKLLTKALAD

-465 IVNSILDSGKTSTPE
+465 IVNSILDSGKTNTPE

-494 KSSSLAEGQYYVSML
+494 KSSNLAEGQYYVGML
-509 NNDAGKGASGQ
+509 NNNAGRGASGQ

-532 ETAGTYALL
+532 ESAGTYALL
-541 KKERLPW
+541 EKERLTW
-548 NEKGGNVTAYDE
+548 NEKGGNVTPYDE
-560 SFLYCRPKAHVF
+560 SFLYCRSGDHIF
-572 EEIDKTG
+572 EETG
-579 REIRSFKFKGTLYRV
+579 KDGRQIRSFHVKGILYRV

>member
-1 MRMEEQVERECESMK
+1 MKRMK

-23 ITSLVMIAGMGAL
+23 ITSLVMIAGMGAF
-36 LWKVNT
+36 LWKMNSVNR
-42 VNQRLE
+42 QQE

-58 MGTDTKDK
+58 MDTDTKDK
-66 ALENVDKLEL
+66 ALEDVDKLEL
-76 QTLYLSGNKKNVV
+76 QTLYLSGDKKNVV
-89 TREYENVN
+89 TREYGSVD

-119 DYSEKD
+119 DYLEED

-160 NKIPDFTR
+160 DKIPDFTR

-189 VPGRTN
+189 VPDKTN
-195 YLIFKLYNKKDE
+195 YLIFRLYNKKDE

-219 KSYSGARTILPYEKG
+219 KSYSGAQTILKLEEG
-234 RSKEALQN
+234 RSKTPLQN
-242 GLYTVFSD
+242 GLYTVFAG
-250 TASKEKNAVLLYDN
+250 TGTKKQAVLLYDN
-264 SGVLRAEFPTKCA
+264 SGVLRGEFPTKEI
-277 GYNMEKIYDTLV
+277 GYNMEQIYDTLV
-289 YAVDNNT
+289 YEVDDNT
-296 FVRVNELGQVVDC
+296 LACVNELGQVVDC

-339 RSLGSVVK
+339 QSLGSVVK

-366 LVKLVKK
+366 LVKLVKR
-373 ADKSGKLKGRNH
+373 ADKSGKLKGRNY
-385 MALDSV
+385 MAPDSV
-391 QVTGTNQL
+391 QVTGINQL

-406 STIMKI
+406 STIMKV

-431 WNISGKEKAEK
+431 WNISGKGKAMK
-442 RLRKKILTKTLAD
+442 RLRKKLLTKALAD

-465 IVNSILDSGKTSTPE
+465 IVNSILDSGKTTTPE

-494 KSSSLAEGQYYVSML
+494 KSSNLAEGQYYVGML
-509 NNDAGKGASGQ
+509 NNNAGRGTSGQ

-532 ETAGTYALL
+532 ESAGTYALL
-541 KKERLPW
+541 EKERLTW
-548 NEKGGNVTAYDE
+548 NEKGGNVTPYDE
-560 SFLYCRPKAHVF
+560 SFLYCRSGDHIF
-572 EEIDKTG
+572 EETG
-579 REIRSFKFKGTLYRV
+579 KDGRQIRSFHVKGALYRV

>member
-1 MRMEEQVERECESMK
+1 MKRMK

-23 ITSLVMIAGMGAL
+23 ITSLVMIAGMGAF
-36 LWKVNT
+36 LWKMNSVNR
-42 VNQRLE
+42 QQE

-58 MGTDTKDK
+58 MDTDTKDK
-66 ALENVDKLEL
+66 ALEDVDKLEL
-76 QTLYLSGNKKNVV
+76 QTLYLSGDKKNVV
-89 TREYENVN
+89 TREYGSVD

-119 DYSEKD
+119 DYSEED

-160 NKIPDFTR
+160 DKIPDFTR

-189 VPGRTN
+189 VPDKTN
-195 YLIFKLYNKKDE
+195 YLIFRLYNKKDE

-219 KSYSGARTILPYEKG
+219 KSYSGAQTILKLEEG
-234 RSKEALQN
+234 RSKTPLQN
-242 GLYTVFSD
+242 GLYTVFAG
-250 TASKEKNAVLLYDN
+250 TGTKKQAVLLYDN
-264 SGVLRAEFPTKCA
+264 SGVLRGEFPTKEI
-277 GYNMEKIYDTLV
+277 GYNMEQIYDTLV
-289 YAVDNNT
+289 YEVDDNT
-296 FVRVNELGQVVDC
+296 LARVNELGQVVDC

-339 RSLGSVVK
+339 QSLGSVVK

-366 LVKLVKK
+366 LVKLVKR
-373 ADKSGKLKGRNH
+373 ADKSGKLKGRNY
-385 MALDSV
+385 MAPDSV
-391 QVTGTNQL
+391 QVTGINQL

-406 STIMKI
+406 STIMKV

-431 WNISGKEKAEK
+431 WNISGKGKAMK
-442 RLRKKILTKTLAD
+442 RLRKKLLTKALAD

-465 IVNSILDSGKTSTPE
+465 IVNSILDSGKTTTPE
-480 LFRSQYGQNALVVE
+480 LFRSQYGQNALVIE
-494 KSSSLAEGQYYVSML
+494 KSSNLAEGQYYVDML
-509 NNDAGKGASGQ
+509 NNNAGRGTSGQ

-532 ETAGTYALL
+532 ESAGTYALL
-541 KKERLPW
+541 EKERLTW
-548 NEKGGNVTAYDE
+548 NEKGGNVTPYDE
-560 SFLYCRPKAHVF
+560 SFLYCRSGDHIF
-572 EEIDKTG
+572 EETG
-579 REIRSFKFKGTLYRV
+579 KDGRQIRSFHVKGTLYRV

>member
-1 MRMEEQVERECESMK
+1 MK

-23 ITSLVMIAGMGAL
+23 ITSLVMIAGMGAF
-36 LWKVNT
+36 LWKMNSVNR
-42 VNQRLE
+42 QQE

-58 MGTDTKDK
+58 MDTDTKDK
-66 ALENVDKLEL
+66 ALEDVDKLEL
-76 QTLYLSGNKKNVV
+76 QTLYLSGDKKNVV
-89 TREYENVN
+89 TREYGSVD

-119 DYSEKD
+119 DYSEED

-160 NKIPDFTR
+160 DKIPDFTR
-168 TLDNGAS
+168 TMDNGAS

-189 VPGRTN
+189 VPDKTN
-195 YLIFKLYNKKDE
+195 YLIFRLYNKKDE

-219 KSYSGARTILPYEKG
+219 KSYSGAQTILKLEEG
-234 RSKEALQN
+234 RSKTPLQN
-242 GLYTVFSD
+242 GLYTVFAG
-250 TASKEKNAVLLYDN
+250 TGTKKQAVLLYDN
-264 SGVLRAEFPTKCA
+264 SGVLRGEFPTKEI
-277 GYNMEKIYDTLV
+277 GYNMEQIYDTLV
-289 YAVDNNT
+289 YEVDDNT
-296 FVRVNELGQVVDC
+296 LARVNELGQVVDC

-339 RSLGSVVK
+339 QSLGSVVK

-366 LVKLVKK
+366 LVKLVKR
-373 ADKSGKLKGRNH
+373 ADKSGKLKGRNY
-385 MALDSV
+385 MAPDSV
-391 QVTGTNQL
+391 QVTGINQL

-406 STIMKI
+406 STIMKV

-431 WNISGKEKAEK
+431 WNISGKGKAMK
-442 RLRKKILTKTLAD
+442 RLRKKLLTKALAD

-465 IVNSILDSGKTSTPE
+465 IVNSILDSGKTTTPE

-494 KSSSLAEGQYYVSML
+494 KSSNLAEGQYYVGML
-509 NNDAGKGASGQ
+509 NNNAGRGTSGQ

-532 ETAGTYALL
+532 ESAGTYALL
-541 KKERLPW
+541 EKERLTW
-548 NEKGGNVTAYDE
+548 NEKGGNVTPYDE
-560 SFLYCRPKAHVF
+560 SFLYCRSGDHIF
-572 EEIDKTG
+572 EETG
-579 REIRSFKFKGTLYRV
+579 KDGRQIRSFHVKGALYRV

>member
-1 MRMEEQVERECESMK
+1 MKRMK

-23 ITSLVMIAGMGAL
+23 ITSLVMIAGMGAF
-36 LWKVNT
+36 LWKMNSVNR
-42 VNQRLE
+42 QQE

-58 MGTDTKDK
+58 MDTDTKDK
-66 ALENVDKLEL
+66 ALEDVDKLEL
-76 QTLYLSGNKKNVV
+76 QTLYLSGDKKNVV
-89 TREYENVN
+89 TREYGSVD

-119 DYSEKD
+119 DYSEED

-160 NKIPDFTR
+160 DKIPDFTR

-189 VPGRTN
+189 VPDKTN
-195 YLIFKLYNKKDE
+195 YLIFRLYNKKDE

-219 KSYSGARTILPYEKG
+219 KSYSGAQTILKLEEG
-234 RSKEALQN
+234 RSKTPLQN
-242 GLYTVFSD
+242 GLYTVFAGTS
-250 TASKEKNAVLLYDN
+250 TKKQAVLLYDN
-264 SGVLRAEFPTKCA
+264 SGVLRGEFPTKEI
-277 GYNMEKIYDTLV
+277 GYNMEQIYDTLV
-289 YAVDNNT
+289 YEVDDNT
-296 FVRVNELGQVVDC
+296 LARVNELGQVVDC

-339 RSLGSVVK
+339 QSLGSVVK

-366 LVKLVKK
+366 LVKLVKR
-373 ADKSGKLKGRNH
+373 ADKSGKLKGRNY
-385 MALDSV
+385 MAPDSV
-391 QVTGTNQL
+391 QVTGINQL

-406 STIMKI
+406 STIMKV

-431 WNISGKEKAEK
+431 WNISGKGKAMK
-442 RLRKKILTKTLAD
+442 RLRKKLLTKALAD

-465 IVNSILDSGKTSTPE
+465 IVNSILDSGKTTTPE

-494 KSSSLAEGQYYVSML
+494 KSSNLAEGQYYVGML
-509 NNDAGKGASGQ
+509 NNNAGRGTSGQ

-532 ETAGTYALL
+532 ESAGTYALL
-541 KKERLPW
+541 EKERLTW
-548 NEKGGNVTAYDE
+548 NEKGGNVTPYDE
-560 SFLYCRPKAHVF
+560 SFLYCRSGDHIF
-572 EEIDKTG
+572 EETG
-579 REIRSFKFKGTLYRV
+579 KDGRQIRSFHVKGALYRV

>member
-1 MRMEEQVERECESMK
+1 MK

-23 ITSLVMIAGMGAL
+23 ITSLVMIAGMGAF
-36 LWKVNT
+36 LWKMNSVNR
-42 VNQRLE
+42 QQE

-58 MGTDTKDK
+58 MDTDTKDK
-66 ALENVDKLEL
+66 ALEDVDKLEL
-76 QTLYLSGNKKNVV
+76 QTLYLSGDKKNVV
-89 TREYENVN
+89 TREYGSVD

-119 DYSEKD
+119 DYSEED

-160 NKIPDFTR
+160 DKIPDFTR
-168 TLDNGAS
+168 TLDNGTS

-189 VPGRTN
+189 VPDKTN
-195 YLIFKLYNKKDE
+195 YLIFRLYNKKDE

-219 KSYSGARTILPYEKG
+219 KSYSGAQTILKLEEG
-234 RSKEALQN
+234 RSKTPLQN
-242 GLYTVFSD
+242 GLYTVFAG
-250 TASKEKNAVLLYDN
+250 TGTKKQAVLLYDN
-264 SGVLRAEFPTKCA
+264 SGVLRGEFPTKEI
-277 GYNMEKIYDTLV
+277 GYNMEQIYDTLV
-289 YAVDNNT
+289 YEVDDNT
-296 FVRVNELGQVVDC
+296 LARVNELGQVVDC

-339 RSLGSVVK
+339 QSLGSVVK

-366 LVKLVKK
+366 LVKLVKW
-373 ADKSGKLKGRNH
+373 ADKSGKLKGRNY
-385 MALDSV
+385 MAPDSV
-391 QVTGTNQL
+391 QVTGINQL

-406 STIMKI
+406 STIMKV

-431 WNISGKEKAEK
+431 WNISGKGKAMK
-442 RLRKKILTKTLAD
+442 RLRKKFLTKALAD

-465 IVNSILDSGKTSTPE
+465 IVNSILDSGKTTTPE

-494 KSSSLAEGQYYVSML
+494 KSSNLAEGQYYVGML
-509 NNDAGKGASGQ
+509 NNNAGRGTSGQ

-532 ETAGTYALL
+532 ESAGTYALL
-541 KKERLPW
+541 EKERLTW
-548 NEKGGNVTAYDE
+548 NEKGGNVTPYDE
-560 SFLYCRPKAHVF
+560 SFLYCRSGDHIF
-572 EEIDKTG
+572 EETG
-579 REIRSFKFKGTLYRV
+579 KDGRQIRSFHVKGALYRV

>member
-1 MRMEEQVERECESMK
+1 MK

-23 ITSLVMIAGMGAL
+23 ITSLVMIAGMGAF
-36 LWKVNT
+36 LWKMNSVNR
-42 VNQRLE
+42 QQE

-58 MGTDTKDK
+58 MDTDTKDK
-66 ALENVDKLEL
+66 ALEDVDKLEL
-76 QTLYLSGNKKNVV
+76 QTLYLSGDKKNVV
-89 TREYENVN
+89 TREYGSVD

-119 DYSEKD
+119 DYSEED

-160 NKIPDFTR
+160 DKIPDFTR
-168 TLDNGAS
+168 TLGNGAS

-189 VPGRTN
+189 VPDKTN
-195 YLIFKLYNKKDE
+195 YLIFRLYNKKDE

-219 KSYSGARTILPYEKG
+219 KSYSGAQTILKLEEG
-234 RSKEALQN
+234 RSKTPLQN
-242 GLYTVFSD
+242 GLYTVFAG
-250 TASKEKNAVLLYDN
+250 TGTKKQAVLLYDN
-264 SGVLRAEFPTKCA
+264 SGVLRGEFPTKEI
-277 GYNMEKIYDTLV
+277 GYNMEQIYDTLV
-289 YAVDNNT
+289 YEVDDNT
-296 FVRVNELGQVVDC
+296 LACVNELGQVVDC

-339 RSLGSVVK
+339 QSLGSVVK

-366 LVKLVKK
+366 LVKLVKR
-373 ADKSGKLKGRNH
+373 ADKSGKLKGRNY
-385 MALDSV
+385 MAPDSV
-391 QVTGTNQL
+391 QVTGINQL

-406 STIMKI
+406 STIMKV

-431 WNISGKEKAEK
+431 WNISGKGKAMK
-442 RLRKKILTKTLAD
+442 RLRKKLLTKALAD

-465 IVNSILDSGKTSTPE
+465 IVNSILDSGKTTTPE

-494 KSSSLAEGQYYVSML
+494 KSSNLAEGQYYVGML
-509 NNDAGKGASGQ
+509 NNNAGRGTSGQ

-532 ETAGTYALL
+532 ESAGTYALL
-541 KKERLPW
+541 EKERLTW
-548 NEKGGNVTAYDE
+548 NEKGGNVTPYDE
-560 SFLYCRPKAHVF
+560 SFLYCRSGDHIF
-572 EEIDKTG
+572 EETG
-579 REIRSFKFKGTLYRV
+579 KDGRQIRSFHVKGALYRV

>member
-1 MRMEEQVERECESMK
+1 MK

-23 ITSLVMIAGMGAL
+23 ITSLVMIAGMGAF
-36 LWKVNT
+36 LWKMNSVNR
-42 VNQRLE
+42 QQE

-58 MGTDTKDK
+58 MDTDTKDK
-66 ALENVDKLEL
+66 ALEDVDKLEL
-76 QTLYLSGNKKNVV
+76 QTLYLSGDKKNVV
-89 TREYENVN
+89 TREYGSVD

-119 DYSEKD
+119 DYSEED

-160 NKIPDFTR
+160 DKIPDFTR

-189 VPGRTN
+189 VPDKTN
-195 YLIFKLYNKKDE
+195 YLIFRLYNKKDE

-219 KSYSGARTILPYEKG
+219 KSYSGAQTILKLEEG
-234 RSKEALQN
+234 RSKTPLQN
-242 GLYTVFSD
+242 GLYTVFAG
-250 TASKEKNAVLLYDN
+250 TGTKKQAVLLYDN
-264 SGVLRAEFPTKCA
+264 SGVLRGEFPTKEI
-277 GYNMEKIYDTLV
+277 GYNMEQIYDTLV
-289 YAVDNNT
+289 YEVDDNT
-296 FVRVNELGQVVDC
+296 LARVNELGQVVDC

-339 RSLGSVVK
+339 QSLGSVVK

-366 LVKLVKK
+366 LVKLVKR
-373 ADKSGKLKGRNH
+373 ADKSGKLKGRNY
-385 MALDSV
+385 MAPNSV
-391 QVTGTNQL
+391 QVTGINQL

-406 STIMKI
+406 STIMKV

-431 WNISGKEKAEK
+431 WNISGKGKAMK
-442 RLRKKILTKTLAD
+442 RLRKKLLTKALAD

-465 IVNSILDSGKTSTPE
+465 IVNSILDSGKTTTPE

-494 KSSSLAEGQYYVSML
+494 KSSNLAEGQYYVGML
-509 NNDAGKGASGQ
+509 NNNAGRGTSGQ

-532 ETAGTYALL
+532 ESAGTYALL
-541 KKERLPW
+541 EKERLTW
-548 NEKGGNVTAYDE
+548 NEKGGNVTPYDE
-560 SFLYCRPKAHVF
+560 SFLYCRSGDHIF
-572 EEIDKTG
+572 EETG
-579 REIRSFKFKGTLYRV
+579 KDGRQIRSFHVKGTLYRV

>member
-1 MRMEEQVERECESMK
+1 MKRMK

-23 ITSLVMIAGMGAL
+23 ITSLVMIAGMGAF
-36 LWKVNT
+36 LWKMNSVNR
-42 VNQRLE
+42 QQE

-58 MGTDTKDK
+58 MDTDTKDK
-66 ALENVDKLEL
+66 ALEDVDKLEL
-76 QTLYLSGNKKNVV
+76 QTLYLSGDKKNVV
-89 TREYENVN
+89 TREYGSVD

-119 DYSEKD
+119 DYSEED

-160 NKIPDFTR
+160 DKIPDFTR
-168 TLDNGAS
+168 TLDNGTS

-189 VPGRTN
+189 VPDKTN
-195 YLIFKLYNKKDE
+195 YLIFRLYNKKDE

-219 KSYSGARTILPYEKG
+219 KSYSGAQTILKLEEG
-234 RSKEALQN
+234 RSKTPLQN
-242 GLYTVFSD
+242 GLYTVFAG
-250 TASKEKNAVLLYDN
+250 TGTKKQAVLLYDN
-264 SGVLRAEFPTKCA
+264 SGVLRGEFPTKEI
-277 GYNMEKIYDTLV
+277 GYNMEQIYDTLV
-289 YAVDNNT
+289 YEVDDNT
-296 FVRVNELGQVVDC
+296 LARVNELGQVVDC

-339 RSLGSVVK
+339 QSLGSVVK

-366 LVKLVKK
+366 LVKLVKW
-373 ADKSGKLKGRNH
+373 ADKSGKLKGRNY
-385 MALDSV
+385 MAPDSV
-391 QVTGTNQL
+391 QVTGINQL

-406 STIMKI
+406 STIMKV

-431 WNISGKEKAEK
+431 WNISGKGKAMK
-442 RLRKKILTKTLAD
+442 RLRKKFLTKALAD

-465 IVNSILDSGKTSTPE
+465 IVNSILDSGKTTTPE

-494 KSSSLAEGQYYVSML
+494 KSSNLAEGQYYVGML
-509 NNDAGKGASGQ
+509 NNNAGRGTSGQ

-532 ETAGTYALL
+532 ESAGTYALL
-541 KKERLPW
+541 EKERLTW
-548 NEKGGNVTAYDE
+548 NEKGGNVTPYDE
-560 SFLYCRPKAHVF
+560 SFLYCRSGDHIF
-572 EEIDKTG
+572 EETG
-579 REIRSFKFKGTLYRV
+579 KDGRQIRSFHVKGALYRV

>member
-1 MRMEEQVERECESMK
+1 MKRMK

-23 ITSLVMIAGMGAL
+23 ITSLVMIAGMGAF
-36 LWKVNT
+36 LWKMNSVNR
-42 VNQRLE
+42 QQE

-58 MGTDTKDK
+58 MDTDTKDK
-66 ALENVDKLEL
+66 ALEDVDKLEL
-76 QTLYLSGNKKNVV
+76 QTLYLSGDKKNVV
-89 TREYENVN
+89 TREYGSVD

-119 DYSEKD
+119 DYSEED

-160 NKIPDFTR
+160 DKIPDFTR

-189 VPGRTN
+189 VPDKTN
-195 YLIFKLYNKKDE
+195 YLIFRLYNKKDE

-219 KSYSGARTILPYEKG
+219 KSYSGAQTILKLEEG
-234 RSKEALQN
+234 RSKTPLQN
-242 GLYTVFSD
+242 GLYTVFAG
-250 TASKEKNAVLLYDN
+250 TGTKKQAVLLYDN
-264 SGVLRAEFPTKCA
+264 SGVLRGEFPTKEI
-277 GYNMEKIYDTLV
+277 GYNMEQIYDTLV
-289 YAVDNNT
+289 YEVDDNT
-296 FVRVNELGQVVDC
+296 LARVNELGKVVDC

-339 RSLGSVVK
+339 QSLGSVVK

-366 LVKLVKK
+366 LVKLVKR
-373 ADKSGKLKGRNH
+373 ADKSGKLKGRNY
-385 MALDSV
+385 MAPDSV
-391 QVTGTNQL
+391 QVTGINQL

-406 STIMKI
+406 STIMKV

-431 WNISGKEKAEK
+431 WNISGKGKAMK
-442 RLRKKILTKTLAD
+442 RLRKKLLTKALAD

-465 IVNSILDSGKTSTPE
+465 IVNSILDSGKTTTPE

-494 KSSSLAEGQYYVSML
+494 KSSNLAEGQYYVGML
-509 NNDAGKGASGQ
+509 NNNAGRGTSGQ

-532 ETAGTYALL
+532 ESAGTYALL
-541 KKERLPW
+541 EKERLTW
-548 NEKGGNVTAYDE
+548 NEKGGNVTPYDE
-560 SFLYCRPKAHVF
+560 SFLYCRSGDHIF
-572 EEIDKTG
+572 EETG
-579 REIRSFKFKGTLYRV
+579 KDGRQIRSFHVKGALYRV

>member
-1 MRMEEQVERECESMK
+1 MKRMK

-23 ITSLVMIAGMGAL
+23 ITSLVMIAGMGAF
-36 LWKVNT
+36 LWKMNSVNR
-42 VNQRLE
+42 QQE

-58 MGTDTKDK
+58 MDTDTKDK
-66 ALENVDKLEL
+66 ALEDVDKLEL
-76 QTLYLSGNKKNVV
+76 QTLYLSGDKKNVV
-89 TREYENVN
+89 TREYGSVD

-119 DYSEKD
+119 DYSEED

-160 NKIPDFTR
+160 DKIPDFTR
-168 TLDNGAS
+168 TMDNGAS

-189 VPGRTN
+189 VPDKTN
-195 YLIFKLYNKKDE
+195 YLIFRLYNKKDE

-219 KSYSGARTILPYEKG
+219 KSYSGAQTILKLEEG
-234 RSKEALQN
+234 RSKTPLQN
-242 GLYTVFSD
+242 GLYTVFAG
-250 TASKEKNAVLLYDN
+250 TGTKKQAVLLYDN
-264 SGVLRAEFPTKCA
+264 SGVLRGEFPTKEI
-277 GYNMEKIYDTLV
+277 GYNMEQIYDTLV
-289 YAVDNNT
+289 YEVDDNT
-296 FVRVNELGQVVDC
+296 LARVNELGQVVDC

-339 RSLGSVVK
+339 QSLGSVVK

-366 LVKLVKK
+366 LVKLVKR
-373 ADKSGKLKGRNH
+373 ADKSGKLKGRNY
-385 MALDSV
+385 MAPDSV
-391 QVTGTNQL
+391 QVTGINQL

-406 STIMKI
+406 STIMKV

-431 WNISGKEKAEK
+431 WNISGKGKAMK
-442 RLRKKILTKTLAD
+442 RLRKKLLTKALAD

-465 IVNSILDSGKTSTPE
+465 IVNSILDSGKTTTPE

-494 KSSSLAEGQYYVSML
+494 KSSNLAEGQYYVGML
-509 NNDAGKGASGQ
+509 NNNAGRGTSGQ

-532 ETAGTYALL
+532 ESAGTYALL
-541 KKERLPW
+541 EKERLTW
-548 NEKGGNVTAYDE
+548 NEKGGNVTPYDE
-560 SFLYCRPKAHVF
+560 SFLYCRSGDHIF
-572 EEIDKTG
+572 EETG
-579 REIRSFKFKGTLYRV
+579 KDGRQIRSFHVKGALYRV

>member
-1 MRMEEQVERECESMK
+1 MK

-23 ITSLVMIAGMGAL
+23 ITSLVMIAGMGAF
-36 LWKVNT
+36 LWKMNSVNR
-42 VNQRLE
+42 QQE

-58 MGTDTKDK
+58 MDTDTKDK
-66 ALENVDKLEL
+66 ALEDVDKLEL
-76 QTLYLSGNKKNVV
+76 QTLYLSGDKKNVV
-89 TREYENVN
+89 TREYGSVD

-119 DYSEKD
+119 DYSEED

-160 NKIPDFTR
+160 DKIPDFTR

-189 VPGRTN
+189 VPDKTN
-195 YLIFKLYNKKDE
+195 YLIFRLYNKKDE

-219 KSYSGARTILPYEKG
+219 KSYSGAQTILKLEEG
-234 RSKEALQN
+234 RSKTPLQN
-242 GLYTVFSD
+242 GLYTVFAR
-250 TASKEKNAVLLYDN
+250 TGTKKQAVLLYDN
-264 SGVLRAEFPTKCA
+264 SGVLRGEFPTKEI
-277 GYNMEKIYDTLV
+277 GYNMEQIYDTLV
-289 YAVDNNT
+289 YEVDDNT
-296 FVRVNELGQVVDC
+296 LARVNELGQVVDC

-339 RSLGSVVK
+339 QSLGSVVK

-366 LVKLVKK
+366 LVKLVKR
-373 ADKSGKLKGRNH
+373 ADKSGKLKGRNY
-385 MALDSV
+385 MAPDSV
-391 QVTGTNQL
+391 QVTGINQL

-406 STIMKI
+406 STIMKV

-431 WNISGKEKAEK
+431 WNISGKGKAMK
-442 RLRKKILTKTLAD
+442 RLRKKLLTKALAD

-465 IVNSILDSGKTSTPE
+465 IVNSILDSGKTTTPE

-494 KSSSLAEGQYYVSML
+494 KSSNLAEGQYYVGML
-509 NNDAGKGASGQ
+509 NNNAGRGTSGQ

-532 ETAGTYALL
+532 ESAGTYALL
-541 KKERLPW
+541 EKERLTW
-548 NEKGGNVTAYDE
+548 NEKGGNVTPYDE
-560 SFLYCRPKAHVF
+560 SFLYCRSGDHIF
-572 EEIDKTG
+572 EETG
-579 REIRSFKFKGTLYRV
+579 KDGRQIRSFHVKGTLYRV